1 MGTLQGLGLPAAWMH
16 AEAYFLFH
24 YQNYIILLS
33 ILQTF
38 EELRYCQQ
46 GINRLNFRRMKKIFY
61 FLLLLGTASLSL
73 PVRAQQDTKEVIVVP
88 AVDHSYKP
96 LTLRLNEDG
105 SKYLR
110 LIMWHQ
116 FWVRA
121 TENNPGTTNI
131 AGEPAAHSFDIG
143 LRRSRMLALAQI
155 SPRFLILTH
164 FGINN
169 QTFANG
175 GAPGAGPKKPGM
187 FIHDAWTEYAV
198 AQQKLHIGVGL
209 HYWHGLSRL
218 TNASTL
224 NFMTLDA
231 PIFNWPNIELTDQF
245 ARQFGIY
252 AKGQLGRLDYRVAV
266 NKPFVFGAAPREGQA
281 VNRINDKL
289 ATQGYFFYQF
299 KDRESNLLPYM
310 VGSYLGTKEI
320 FNIGAG
326 FYHHPNATASLQNG
340 VEQLHDIALF
350 GLDVFYEKP
359 TGAGAISLYSVLYNY
374 DFGPNYIRN
383 VGIMNIGTA
392 PVEGTALQEQMGF
405 NGPGNAQPTIG
416 TGIISYTQL
425 GYLLP
430 PLHNGTRLMPYLT
443 FTHKNFELLQSSS
456 KQYDLGLNYFING
469 HNAKITA
476 QYSQR
481 PLYKRDLTRNGS
493 AGEFILQTHIF
504 L

>member
-1 MGTLQGLGLPAAWMH
+1 MRKV
-16 AEAYFLFH
+16 Y
-24 YQNYIILLS
+24 
-33 ILQTF
+33 
-38 EELRYCQQ
+38 
-46 GINRLNFRRMKKIFY
+46 Y
-61 FLLLLGTASLSL
+61 FLLAILLTGLSL
-73 PVRAQQDTKEVIVVP
+73 PLAAQQDTTETIVMP
-88 AVDHSYKP
+88 AVDHSYRP
-96 LTLRLNEDG
+96 LILRLNEDG

-110 LIMWHQ
+110 LILWNQ
-116 FWVRA
+116 FWVRS
-121 TENNPGTTNI
+121 TENNPGTVGLT
-131 AGEPAAHSFDIG
+131 GEAQNTSFDIG
-143 LRRSRMLALAQI
+143 LRRARILAMAQI

-169 QTFANG
+169 HTFVNG
-175 GAPGAGPKKPGM
+175 GDPGAGAAGLSNKKPGM
-187 FIHDAWTEYAV
+187 FIHDAWTEYAI
-198 AQQKLHIGVGL
+198 APKKLHVGVGL
-209 HYWHGLSRL
+209 HYWHGISRL

-245 ARQFGIY
+245 ARQYGIY
-252 AKGQLGRLDYRVAV
+252 AKGQLGRFDYRIAL
-266 NKPFVFGAAPREGQA
+266 NKPFAFGAAPREGQA
-281 VNRINDKL
+281 VNRLNNNL

-299 KDRESNLLPYM
+299 KDQESNVLPFM

-326 FYHHPNATASLQNG
+326 FYHHPDATASLQNG
-340 VEQLHDIALF
+340 QEQIHDMALF
-350 GLDVFYEKP
+350 GADLFYEKP

-383 VGIMNIGTA
+383 VGIMNIGQA
-392 PVEGTALQEQMGF
+392 PAPGSPLQEQLGF

-416 TGIISYTQL
+416 TGLISYTQL

-430 PLHNGTRLMPYLT
+430 AFKNGTHMMPYVT
-443 FTHKNFELLQSSS
+443 FTHKNFERLQSSS
-456 KQYDLGLNYFING
+456 NQYDLGLNYFING

-481 PLYKRDLTRNGS
+481 PLYNTDLSRNGS

>member
-1 MGTLQGLGLPAAWMH
+1 MRKISH
-16 AEAYFLFH
+16 FLFA
-24 YQNYIILLS
+24 
-33 ILQTF
+33 
-38 EELRYCQQ
+38 
-46 GINRLNFRRMKKIFY
+46 
-61 FLLLLGTASLSL
+61 LLLTGLSVPL
-73 PVRAQQDTKEVIVVP
+73 AAQQDTTQTIVMP
-88 AVDHSYKP
+88 AADHSYRP

-116 FWVRA
+116 FWIRSV
-121 TENNPGTTNI
+121 ENNPGT
-131 AGEPAAHSFDIG
+131 AGVTGEAQGHSFDMG

-169 QTFANG
+169 HTFANG
-175 GAPGAGPKKPGM
+175 GAPGLGNKKPGM
-187 FIHDAWTEYAV
+187 FIHDAWTEYAIV
-198 AQQKLHIGVGL
+198 QKKLYMGAGL
-209 HYWHGLSRL
+209 HYWHGISRL

-224 NFMTLDA
+224 NFITIDA

-245 ARQFGIY
+245 ARQYGIY
-252 AKGQLGRLDYRVAV
+252 AKGQLGRLDYRVAL
-266 NKPFVFGAAPREGQA
+266 NKPFAFGVPPLEGQA
-281 VNRINDKL
+281 VNRVNNNW

-299 KDRESNLLPYM
+299 KEQESNLLPFM
-310 VGSYLGTKEI
+310 VCSYLGTKEI

-326 FYHHPNATASLQNG
+326 FYHHPEATASLQSG
-340 VEQLHDIALF
+340 QKQLHDMALV
-350 GLDVFYEKP
+350 GADLFYEKP
-359 TGAGAISLYSVLYNY
+359 TGAGAVSLYSVLYNY

-383 VGIMNIGTA
+383 VGIMNIGQA
-392 PVEGTALQEQMGF
+392 PPADSPLQEQLGS

-416 TGIISYTQL
+416 TGVISYTQL
-425 GYLLP
+425 GYLFP
-430 PLHNGTRLMPYLT
+430 AFKNGTRLMPYGT
-443 FTHKNFELLQSSS
+443 YTYKNFERLQSSS
-456 KQYDLGLNYFING
+456 NQYALGLNYFING

-481 PLYKRDLTRNGS
+481 PLYNTGLSRNGA

>member
-1 MGTLQGLGLPAAWMH
+1 MKPIYA
-16 AEAYFLFH
+16 FLFA
-24 YQNYIILLS
+24 
-33 ILQTF
+33 
-38 EELRYCQQ
+38 
-46 GINRLNFRRMKKIFY
+46 
-61 FLLLLGTASLSL
+61 LLLTGIHL
-73 PVRAQQDTKEVIVVP
+73 PLAAQQDTTETIVPP
-88 AVDHSYKP
+88 AVDHSYRP

-116 FWVRA
+116 FWIRSS
-121 TENNPGTTNI
+121 ENNPGT
-131 AGEPAAHSFDIG
+131 AGVTGEAESRSFDVG

-169 QTFANG
+169 HTFAGG
-175 GAPGAGPKKPGM
+175 GAPGAGNKKPGL

-198 AQQKLHIGVGL
+198 VQQKLHIGTGL
-209 HYWHGLSRL
+209 HFWNGISRM
-218 TNASTL
+218 TSASTL

-231 PIFNWPNIELTDQF
+231 PIINWPNIELTDQF

-252 AKGQLGRLDYRVAV
+252 AKGRLGRFDYRMAL
-266 NKPFVFGAAPREGQA
+266 NKPFAYGAAPREGQA
-281 VNRINDKL
+281 VNRLNSQL

-299 KDRESNLLPYM
+299 KDQESNLLPFM

-326 FYHHPNATASLQNG
+326 FYHHPKATASLQNG
-340 VEQLHDIALF
+340 QEQLHDIALF
-350 GLDVFYEKP
+350 GADLFYEKP
-359 TGAGAISLYSVLYNY
+359 TGAGAVSLYSVLYNY

-383 VGIMNIGTA
+383 VGLMNIGRMPA
-392 PVEGTALQEQMGF
+392 EGTALQEQLGF

-430 PLHNGTRLMPYLT
+430 RLSNGTQLMPYVT
-443 FTHKNFELLQSSS
+443 FTHKNFERLQNSSN
-456 KQYDLGLNYFING
+456 QYDLGLNYFING
-469 HNAKITA
+469 HNAKITV

-481 PLYKRDLTRNGS
+481 PLYRQDLTRNGA
-493 AGEFILQTHIF
+493 AGEFILQTQIF